1 MLVNSSK
8 LKVSISNMNNILDWN
23 DYRVVL
29 LIAEAGSLS
38 KAAKMAGS
46 SHPTLF
52 RKINAVEKKL
62 GVRLFDRFQ
71 TGYQPTAT
79 GEEVIAVARQIADL
93 TTDTERRVAGRDLRP
108 SGTVRIATTDTLLFG
123 LVAPLIE
130 PFRQVEPDITLEIIA
145 ANEISDLS
153 YREADIAIR
162 PAAAP
167 DQHLVGRKLGVI
179 HQAIYASQGLVQ
191 KGLDPKNLKILPWV
205 GPSRG
210 MPYPELHSWMKD
222 NRYNDACV
230 CRMNTVLGMYSAV
243 QSGVGVAVL
252 PMYLAE
258 AEPALMRIGEPIGP
272 VSVDLWLLTHP
283 DLRHTARV
291 RAVLDYIAK
300 SDFHL
305 TGSQHLE

>member
-1 MLVNSSK
+1 MD
-8 LKVSISNMNNILDWN
+8 SISKMNNTLDWN

-29 LIAEAGSLS
+29 QIAEAGSLS

-52 RKINAVEKKL
+52 RKINAVEEKL
-62 GVRLFDRFQ
+62 GVRLFERFQ

-79 GEEVIAVARQIADL
+79 GEEVIAAARQIADL
-93 TTDTERRVAGRDLRP
+93 TTETERRVAGRDLRP
-108 SGTVRIATTDTLLFG
+108 SGMVRVATTDTLLFG
-123 LVAPLIE
+123 LLAPLIE
-130 PFRQVEPDITLEIIA
+130 QFRQVEPDITLEVIA

-162 PAAAP
+162 PATAP
-167 DQHLVGRKLGVI
+167 DQHLVGRRLGVI
-179 HQAIYASQGLVQ
+179 RQAIYAPQGMHKKGVDSQKLET
-191 KGLDPKNLKILPWV
+191 LPWI
-205 GPSRG
+205 GPSRS
-210 MPYPELHSWMKD
+210 MPYPELHSWMKESG
-222 NRYNDACV
+222 YEQACI

-252 PMYLAE
+252 PTYLAGGDQK
-258 AEPALMRIGEPIGP
+258 LTRISEIIDP

-291 RAVLDYIAK
+291 RAVLDFFAN
-300 SDFHL
+300 SDFQL
-305 TGSQHLE
+305 ISQVFNNS